1 MREKTRCIGDGNA
14 GVAIFACR
22 RKALAFGWRLA
33 PERGCRA
40 TVGILTLQSPAA
52 GYRGAFHN
60 EVNSD
65 MLPQTIPESNYLIRM
80 ADGTIKQVNP
90 FTGTE
95 VWTVPGR
102 GNRPLGV
109 NLSPPAPLDR
119 SQADAHCSFCAR
131 RYLETPPEK
140 ARLVKAENK
149 YVILRHLHVDELSD
163 TVAEFRRIPNLFE
176 IVSFDYWQKNFGY
189 RLPDAIELHKQN
201 YLASVAGRQHVLRM
215 SEQRL
220 KAAGFDESAW
230 DRMSLDERL
239 RFANAFFGGGHELIV
254 ARRHFIEGAT
264 HDNQLASSG
273 TLTPEEH
280 YRYLHFTI
288 DAMRD
293 IYVNNRY
300 VRYVA
305 VFQNWL
311 KPAGASFDHLHKQL
325 VAIDERGVQNEM
337 ELERVRANPNL
348 YNEAAINF
356 AAYRNLVVA
365 ENDHAIAYAGFGHL
379 FPTLEV
385 FSKSERSQPWNHS
398 AEELRGMSDLVHA
411 CHAATGSEI
420 PCNEEWY
427 HKPPDVD
434 VSMPWR
440 VLIKW
445 RISTPAGFEGGT
457 KIYVN
462 TLDPETLRDRVVPRL
477 FQLRTEGRIA
487 PMKIAFEC
495 ACVPNCLRYNPAVRR
510 QESPHPEFP
519 PLSDGRNRE
528 G

>member
-1 MREKTRCIGDGNA
+1 
-14 GVAIFACR
+14 
-22 RKALAFGWRLA
+22 
-33 PERGCRA
+33 
-40 TVGILTLQSPAA
+40 
-52 GYRGAFHN
+52 
-60 EVNSD
+60 
-65 MLPQTIPESNYLIRM
+65 MLPQITPESNYLIRM

-109 NLSPPAPLDR
+109 MPPNPAALDP
-119 SQADAHCSFCAR
+119 AKLDAHCSFCAKM
-131 RYLETPPEK
+131 YLETPPEK
-140 ARLVKAENK
+140 ARLVKSGDK
-149 YVILRHLHVDELSD
+149 YTTLRHLLVDALFD
-163 TVAEFRRIPNLFE
+163 TVAEFRRVPNLFE
-176 IVSFDYWQKNFGY
+176 IVSFNYWQKNFGY
-189 RLPDAIELHKQN
+189 RLPDAIEQHKRS
-201 YLASVAGRQHVLRM
+201 YLASVAGRQHVLRL

-239 RFANAFFGGGHELIV
+239 QFANAFFGGGHELIV
-254 ARRHFIEGAT
+254 GRRHFVDGAT
-264 HDNQLASSG
+264 RDHQLASSG

-280 YRYLHFTI
+280 YQYLRFTI

-325 VAIDERGVQNEM
+325 VAIDERGVQNDM
-337 ELERVRANPNL
+337 ELERVRANPNI
-348 YNEAAINF
+348 YNEAAVNF

-365 ENDHAIAYAGFGHL
+365 ENDHAIAYAGFGHR

-398 AEELRGMSDLVHA
+398 PEELRGVSDLVHA
-411 CHAATGSEI
+411 CHAATGSDI

-427 HKPPDVD
+427 YKPPDVD
-434 VSMPWR
+434 VPMPWR

-445 RISTPAGFEGGT
+445 RVSTPAGFEGGT

-462 TLDPETLRDRVVPRL
+462 TIDPETLRDRVVPRL

-487 PMKIAFEC
+487 PMKIAIEC
-495 ACVPNCLRYNPAVRR
+495 PCVPNCLQYNPAVRQQR
-510 QESPHPEFP
+510 SSHPEFP
-519 PLSDGRNRE
+519 PLSVGPSQDE
-528 G
+528 